1 MSTIN
6 VAKLV
11 IETLSPMAIA
21 TGSRETNFDTALVRD
36 INGLP
41 MIPAS
46 AVAGVWSHLT
56 QRHLGGEV
64 CRDWFGADKSAKQ
77 GDFIP
82 SKLTIT
88 DARLHD
94 SNNQPVVNYM
104 TPELIAADLMLKTC
118 VLDRPHH
125 RDRVA
130 INDRSV
136 AKENAKFDQIVLP
149 KGLRF
154 SVIVR
159 WQGELDS
166 ANAILRLWS
175 LRQMAFGASTRNG
188 LGQVALVAS
197 EIKSFDLKQGESK
210 GKALQ
215 AYVFDRRVP
224 TEQAEFMTTNNTS
237 LLLAQLPLKALDNW
251 RSGSGSEVL
260 NLENK
265 DKNVGI
271 ITYSEPSWHWE
282 HHRASNDNGT
292 MTPVFCGSSI
302 KGILA
307 HRMAYHYRKHCKM
320 WAENID
326 KDFQKNLKDGLNPE
340 EIGKE
345 LHKKWQTRPEELKY
359 LLGHADDTDHAKSIA
374 GLLMVDDC
382 PLRDYQTTLRY
393 HNAID
398 RFTGGVRKGALYSE
412 ELLYQPKFTVK
423 IWLTS
428 LPTAPSTDEEKTAW
442 QYVIQAFKDTVR
454 DIELGLLP
462 MGAGSGRGSS
472 LVEKSTHDEW
482 ICNDAL
488 LLEIQGDNA

>member
-1 MSTIN
+1 MSTIC

-11 IETLSPMAIA
+11 IETVSPMAIA
-21 TGSRETNFDTALVRD
+21 TGSRETNFDIALVRD
-36 INGLP
+36 MNGLP

-46 AVAGVWSHLT
+46 AIAGVWSHLT
-56 QRHLGGEV
+56 QRHLGGDA
-64 CRDWFGADKSAKQ
+64 CRYWFGVDKTASQ
-77 GDFIP
+77 GDFMP
-82 SKLTIT
+82 SRLTIT

-94 SNNQPVVNYM
+94 SHNVPVSNYM
-104 TPELIAADLMLKTC
+104 TPEQIAADPLLATC

-154 SVIVR
+154 SLTVR

-166 ANAILRLWS
+166 ANAILALWS
-175 LRQMAFGASTRNG
+175 LRQMAFGSSTRNG
-188 LGQVALVAS
+188 LGQIALVAS
-197 EIKSFDLKQGESK
+197 EIKSFDLKQGESQ

-215 AYVFDRRVP
+215 TYVFDCRAP
-224 TEQAEFMTTNNTS
+224 TAQAEFVSATNTS

-251 RSGSGSEVL
+251 RCGSGSEVL
-260 NLENK
+260 NQANQ

-271 ITYSEPSWHWE
+271 ITYSEPSWHWA

-292 MTPVFCGSSI
+292 MTPVLCGSSI

-307 HRMAYHYRKHCKM
+307 HRLAYHYRKHREI
-320 WAENID
+320 WAEIMENASHD
-326 KDFQKNLKDGLNPE
+326 E
-340 EIGKE
+340 
-345 LHKKWQTRPEELKY
+345 WQTRPIELKG
-359 LLGHADDTDHAKSIA
+359 LLGHADDTDHAQSLA

-382 PLRDYQTTLRY
+382 PLSDYQTTLRY

-423 IWLTS
+423 IWLTR

-442 QYVIQAFKDTVR
+442 QNVIQAFKDTVR

>member
-1 MSTIN
+1 MSIIS

-11 IETLSPMAIA
+11 IETVSPMAIA

-36 INGLP
+36 MNGLP

-46 AVAGVWSHLT
+46 AIAGVWSHLT
-56 QRHLGGEV
+56 QRHLGGDA
-64 CRDWFGADKSAKQ
+64 CRYWFGTDKTASQ
-77 GDFIP
+77 GDFMP
-82 SKLTIT
+82 SRLTIT

-94 SNNQPVVNYM
+94 RDNQPVVNYM
-104 TPELIAADLMLKTC
+104 TPEQIAADPLLATC

-154 SVIVR
+154 SLTVR

-166 ANAILRLWS
+166 ANAILVLWS
-175 LRQMAFGASTRNG
+175 LRQMAFGSSTRNG
-188 LGQVALVAS
+188 LGQIALVAS
-197 EIKSFDLKQGESK
+197 EIKSFDLKQGESQ

-215 AYVFDRRVP
+215 TYVFDCRAP
-224 TEQAEFMTTNNTS
+224 TAQADVITESTSS

-251 RSGSGSEVL
+251 RCGSGSEVL
-260 NLENK
+260 NQANQ

-271 ITYSEPSWHWE
+271 ITYSEPSWHWA

-292 MTPVFCGSSI
+292 MTPVLCGSSI

-307 HRMAYHYRKHCKM
+307 HRLAYHYRKHREI
-320 WAENID
+320 WAETMENASHD
-326 KDFQKNLKDGLNPE
+326 E
-340 EIGKE
+340 
-345 LHKKWQTRPEELKY
+345 WQTRPIELKG
-359 LLGHADDTDHAKSIA
+359 LLGHADDTDHAKSLA

-382 PLRDYQTTLRY
+382 PLSDYQTTLRY

-423 IWLTS
+423 IWLTR

-442 QYVIQAFKDTVR
+442 QNVIQAFKDTVR

>member
-1 MSTIN
+1 MSIIS

-11 IETLSPMAIA
+11 IETVSPMAIA

-36 INGLP
+36 MNGLP

-46 AVAGVWSHLT
+46 AIAGVWSHLT
-56 QRHLGGEV
+56 QRHLGGDA
-64 CRDWFGADKSAKQ
+64 CRYWFGADKTASQ
-77 GDFIP
+77 GDFMP
-82 SKLTIT
+82 SHLTIT

-94 SNNQPVVNYM
+94 SHNVPVSNYM
-104 TPELIAADLMLKTC
+104 TSEQIAADSLLTTC

-154 SVIVR
+154 SVTVR

-166 ANAILRLWS
+166 ANAILALWS
-175 LRQMAFGASTRNG
+175 LRQMAFGSSTRNG
-188 LGQVALVAS
+188 LGQIALVAS
-197 EIKSFDLKQGESK
+197 EIKSFDLKQGESQ

-215 AYVFDRRVP
+215 TYVFDHRVP
-224 TEQAEFMTTNNTS
+224 TEQAEFVSATNTS

-251 RSGSGSEVL
+251 RCGSGSEVL
-260 NLENK
+260 NQANQ

-271 ITYSEPSWHWE
+271 ITYSEPSWHWA

-292 MTPVFCGSSI
+292 MTPVLCGSSI

-307 HRMAYHYRKHCKM
+307 HRMAYHYRKHCEI
-320 WAENID
+320 WAEKMENASH
-326 KDFQKNLKDGLNPE
+326 E
-340 EIGKE
+340 E
-345 LHKKWQTRPEELKY
+345 WQTRPEELKG
-359 LLGHADDTDHAKSIA
+359 LLGHADDTDHAQSLA

-382 PLRDYQTTLRY
+382 PLSDYQTTLRY

-423 IWLTS
+423 IWLTH
-428 LPTAPSTDEEKTAW
+428 LPTAPSTNDEKKAW
-442 QYVIQAFKDTVR
+442 PNVILAFKDTIR

>member
-1 MSTIN
+1 MSIIS

-11 IETLSPMAIA
+11 IETVSPMAIA
-21 TGSRETNFDTALVRD
+21 TGFRETNFDTALVRD
-36 INGLP
+36 MNGLP

-46 AVAGVWSHLT
+46 AIAGVWSHLT
-56 QRHLGGEV
+56 QRHLGGDA
-64 CRDWFGADKSAKQ
+64 CRYWFGADKTASQ
-77 GDFIP
+77 GDFMP
-82 SKLTIT
+82 SHLTIT

-94 SNNQPVVNYM
+94 SHNVPVSNYM
-104 TPELIAADLMLKTC
+104 TSEQIAADSLLTTC

-154 SVIVR
+154 SLTVR

-166 ANAILRLWS
+166 AKTVLALWS

-188 LGQVALVAS
+188 LGQIALVAS
-197 EIKSFDLKQGESK
+197 EIKSFDLKQGESQ

-215 AYVFDRRVP
+215 TYVFDHRVP
-224 TEQAEFMTTNNTS
+224 TEQAEFVSATNTS

-251 RSGSGSEVL
+251 RCGSGSEVL
-260 NLENK
+260 NQANQ

-271 ITYSEPSWHWE
+271 ITYSEPSWHWA

-292 MTPVFCGSSI
+292 MMPVLCGSSI

-307 HRMAYHYRKHCKM
+307 HRLAYHYRKHREI
-320 WAENID
+320 WAETMENASHD
-326 KDFQKNLKDGLNPE
+326 E
-340 EIGKE
+340 
-345 LHKKWQTRPEELKY
+345 WQTRPIELKG
-359 LLGHADDTDHAKSIA
+359 LLGHTDDTDHAQSLA

-382 PLRDYQTTLRY
+382 PLSDYQTTLRY

-423 IWLTS
+423 IWLTR
-428 LPTAPSTDEEKTAW
+428 LPTAPSTDDEKKAW
-442 QYVIQAFKDTVR
+442 LNVILAFKDTIR

>member
-1 MSTIN
+1 MSTIC

-11 IETLSPMAIA
+11 IETVSPMAIA

-36 INGLP
+36 MNGLP

-46 AVAGVWSHLT
+46 AIAGVWSHLT
-56 QRHLGGEV
+56 QRHLGGDA
-64 CRDWFGADKSAKQ
+64 CRYWFGADKTASQ
-77 GDFIP
+77 GDFMP
-82 SKLTIT
+82 SRLTIT

-94 SNNQPVVNYM
+94 RDNQPVVNYM
-104 TPELIAADLMLKTC
+104 TPEQIAADPLLATC

-154 SVIVR
+154 SLTVR

-166 ANAILRLWS
+166 ANAILALWS
-175 LRQMAFGASTRNG
+175 LRQMAFGSSTRNG
-188 LGQVALVAS
+188 LGQIALVAS
-197 EIKSFDLKQGESK
+197 EIKSFDLKQGESQ

-215 AYVFDRRVP
+215 NYVFDHRVP
-224 TEQAEFMTTNNTS
+224 TAQADVITESTSS

-251 RSGSGSEVL
+251 RCGSGSEVL
-260 NLENK
+260 NQANQ

-271 ITYSEPSWHWE
+271 ITYSEPSWHWA

-292 MTPVFCGSSI
+292 MTPVLCGSSI
-302 KGILA
+302 KGMLA
-307 HRMAYHYRKHCKM
+307 HRLAYHYRKRCKC
-320 WAENID
+320 WAETMDNASH
-326 KDFQKNLKDGLNPE
+326 E
-340 EIGKE
+340 E
-345 LHKKWQTRPEELKY
+345 WQTRPEELKY
-359 LLGHADDTDHAKSIA
+359 LFGHADDSDHDKSLA

-382 PLRDYQTTLRY
+382 ELRDYQTTLRY

-423 IWLTS
+423 IWLTR
-428 LPTAPSTDEEKTAW
+428 LPTAPSTDKW
-442 QYVIQAFKDTVR
+442 QNVIQAFKDTVR